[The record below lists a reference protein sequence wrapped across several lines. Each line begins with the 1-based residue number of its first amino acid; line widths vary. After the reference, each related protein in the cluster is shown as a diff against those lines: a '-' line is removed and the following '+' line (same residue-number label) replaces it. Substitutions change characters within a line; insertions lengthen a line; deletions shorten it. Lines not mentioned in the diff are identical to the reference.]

1 MVSRGLREPRMLR
14 THKGRYQLHPGASK
28 AIWPASMQRCVHTN
42 QAAQQR
48 RRVIM
53 TGINWIDTLG
63 LLHIH
68 AMYVVAR
75 YMTLSRI
82 VQSGIVFTVI
92 GVAFVL
98 TAIYDWVMLLHH
110 WMTFVLFA
118 ALCVATT
125 AVVDYIRTERKQQP
139 QHAPQR
145 FMHVANSSFAGIP
158 ISQISQSLQATNIG
172 QSIPQTQAP
181 GFFSFPETPMP
192 IPATPL
198 IRVLETIDLSST
210 NVKHFL
216 DIKPQATNTK
226 DIDARVK
233 NKNIATL

>member
-1 MVSRGLREPRMLR
+1 MLR

-28 AIWPASMQRCVHTN
+28 AIWPVSMQRCVHTN

-48 RRVIM
+48 RLVIM

-63 LLHIH
+63 LLRIH
-68 AMYVVAR
+68 AMYVVSR

-82 VQSGIVFTVI
+82 VQGGIVFTVI

-110 WMTFVLFA
+110 WITFVLFA

-125 AVVDYIRTERKQQP
+125 AVVDYIRTERKQQHKP
-139 QHAPQR
+139 SQP
-145 FMHVANSSFAGIP
+145 FMHVVNSSFAGIP
-158 ISQISQSLQATNIG
+158 ISKISQSLQATNIG
-172 QSIPQTQAP
+172 QRIPQTQAS

-192 IPATPL
+192 IPDTPL

-226 DIDARVK
+226 DIDARVR